1 MRTLGILAGKGE
13 LPARLIAA
21 CRASGRPVFVLAFE
35 GQTDAALVDGVA
47 HGWCRLGAAGTAFKL
62 LRENGVQDLVMA
74 GRITR
79 PSLTELRPDLRATR
93 FFAKVG
99 VKALG
104 DDGLLS
110 SVVREIESEG
120 FKVMGPDEVL
130 ADLIAPPG
138 LYTKHAPDEQAQ
150 ADIERGRRVAR
161 ELGRIDVGQAAVVQQ
176 GLVLGVEA
184 IEGTDALLAR
194 CAGLRREG
202 LGGVLVKVSKPGQ
215 ERRVDLPTIGVSTVL
230 AAAAAGLRGIAV
242 EAGRSLV
249 LDLAAVTKA
258 ADAAG
263 LFILGVE
270 GRE

>member
-21 CRASGRPVFVLAFE
+21 CRAAGRPVFVLAFE
-35 GQTDAALVDGVA
+35 GQTDPSLVEGVA

-74 GRITR
+74 GRMTR
-79 PSLTELRPDLRATR
+79 PSLAELRPDLRATR

-110 SVVREIESEG
+110 SVVREIEAEG
-120 FKVMGPDEVL
+120 FKVVGPDEVL
-130 ADLIAPPG
+130 GDLIAPPG
-138 LYTKHAPDEQAQ
+138 LYTKHAPDDQAR
-150 ADIERGRRVAR
+150 ADIERGVRVAR
-161 ELGRIDVGQAAVVQQ
+161 ELGRIDVGQAVVVQQ

-194 CAGLRREG
+194 CAALRREG
-202 LGGVLVKVSKPGQ
+202 PGGVLVKVCKPGQ
-215 ERRVDLPTIGVSTVL
+215 ERRVDLPTIGVSTVS
-230 AAAAAGLRGIAV
+230 AAAEAGLRGIAV

-249 LDLAAVTKA
+249 LDLAGVTKA

-263 LFILGVE
+263 LFIIGIE